1 MEYKIIFSM
10 KSKEDFVKI
19 SNYIRDT
26 LSSPITA
33 KEQSNRILS
42 AIYSLKEFP
51 MRFRLYENNEKK
63 IQGLRVLPVDNY
75 LIFYIPNEENNQV
88 KIIRILYGKRNIENN
103 LK

>member
-19 SNYIRDT
+19 SNYIKDT

-51 MRFRLYENNEKK
+51 MRFCLYENNEKK